1 MKKIGTYLA
10 FPLLVILILLLY
22 GFSLK
27 RNQQKK
33 VQKIEVQFEGGEN
46 EFLTHESVNKL
57 LIQNNEEFKNQP
69 KSVIDLHEL
78 ENLISANPYVEE
90 AVVFLT
96 PRGLLKTQIKQREPL
111 ARIIT
116 NNESYYIDKYG
127 VKIPLSS
134 NHSARVPLVLG
145 VNSFKDV
152 KEITQLVNYFFED
165 DFLKKEIVAMKKM
178 PNDEYVFNVRSGDYK
193 INFGKCVNI
202 DKKIKKIKAFYN
214 KALLDKTIHNYKT
227 INVKYHNQVVC
238 TKQHQVG
245 KAKSLGVKRGV
256 VNNITQTIQS
266 IQQAVD
272 EAESVSG
279 QKIEEVVVGIA
290 GQHIRSLHHSDYIT
304 RTKSDEVIEAKDI
317 NDLEN
322 QVHKL
327 VMLPGEEIIHV
338 LPQEFKVDSQAD
350 IKEPIGMYGGRLEA
364 NFHVVVGQV
373 SSIRNIGRC
382 VKSAGLSL
390 SDITLE
396 PLASAS
402 AVLSREEKEA
412 GVALIDIGGG
422 TTDLAIFKDGI
433 IRHTAV
439 IPFGGNVITEDIKEG
454 CSIIEKQAE
463 LLKVKFGS
471 AWPGENKETEIVSIP
486 GEHVYLEIKNYGH
499 ETQKGKLIAGIVLT
513 GGGSQLKHLR
523 QLVEYIT
530 GMDARI
536 GFPNENLAGESD
548 DNLSSPS
555 YATAVGLLMEGLSK
569 PEIERVV
576 EEKVV
581 TEASFQPI
589 ESVEKES
596 IVIEDKQVEPKRRA
610 KSFFDKFTERFKE
623 FLDNAE

>member
-1 MKKIGTYLA
+1 MENNKIAVGLDIGTTKIVAMIGRKNEYD
-10 FPLLVILILLLY
+10 
-22 GFSLK
+22 
-27 RNQQKK
+27 
-33 VQKIEVQFEGGEN
+33 KIEVVG
-46 EFLTHESVNKL
+46 
-57 LIQNNEEFKNQP
+57 I
-69 KSVIDLHEL
+69 
-78 ENLISANPYVEE
+78 
-90 AVVFLT
+90 
-96 PRGLLKTQIKQREPL
+96 
-111 ARIIT
+111 
-116 NNESYYIDKYG
+116 
-127 VKIPLSS
+127 
-134 NHSARVPLVLG
+134 
-145 VNSFKDV
+145 
-152 KEITQLVNYFFED
+152 
-165 DFLKKEIVAMKKM
+165 
-178 PNDEYVFNVRSGDYK
+178 
-193 INFGKCVNI
+193 
-202 DKKIKKIKAFYN
+202 
-214 KALLDKTIHNYKT
+214 
-227 INVKYHNQVVC
+227 
-238 TKQHQVG
+238 G

-256 VNNITQTIQS
+256 VSNITQTIQS

-279 QKIEEVVVGIA
+279 LKIEEVVVGIA

-304 RTKSDEVIEAKDI
+304 RNNADEVIDENDI
-317 NDLEN
+317 ENLVN

-382 VKSAGLSL
+382 VKSAGLNL
-390 SDITLE
+390 NEITLE

-402 AVLSREEKEA
+402 AVLSQEEKEA

-439 IPFGGNVITEDIKEG
+439 VPFGGNVITDDIKEG

-463 LLKVKFGS
+463 LLKIKFGS

-486 GEHVYLEIKNYGH
+486 GLRGREPKEITLKNLSKIIHARVQEIIEHVYLEIKNYGH
-499 ETQKGKLIAGIVLT
+499 ETAKGKLIAGIVLT

-536 GFPNENLAGESD
+536 GFPNEHLAGDSD
-548 DNLSSPS
+548 ETLSSPS
-555 YATAVGLLMEGLSK
+555 YATAVGLLMEGLEHHTK
-569 PEIERVV
+569 DGGVTEDDV
-576 EEKVV
+576 EEIA
-581 TEASFQPI
+581 EGNQ
-589 ESVEKES
+589 EEN
-596 IVIEDKQVEPKRRA
+596 KQVAQTIKEEKA
-610 KSFFDKFTERFKE
+610 TSTKKSFFEKFTDGLKD